1 MRGPSRR
8 LSRVGSNTRRTR
20 RRRRRRKKR
29 VKRSRGRMLRVR
41 NEEESPKD
49 LGRPKKRQRQS
60 GRKSTK

>member
-1 MRGPSRR
+1 
-8 LSRVGSNTRRTR
+8 VGSNTRRTR
-20 RRRRRRKKR
+20 RRRKR
-29 VKRSRGRMLRVR
+29 VKRSRRRMLRVR